1 MASGSSMPFSSLHP
15 VPTGG
20 RKPKSLGEFIARV
33 QSERGFRNVTEE
45 SLKEEVENKKNGE
58 AEVKEEDTAMSDGD
72 DDNDEEPPDAG
83 AARMEVLRN
92 IESWN
97 TSVAQN
103 AAFMTLNFISLLLS
117 KESPAQAGVT
127 LSQALRDWTGIGTLG
142 IAKREDN
149 EEQKQRDSER
159 AKDNRDVSLGWA
171 LLDIETTKGSA
182 DKAAS
187 HLSKEVEREAK
198 YWDEVLAVHQAGWSM
213 CRLPAERHTLGV
225 RFGFSEASPEF
236 RNSSLAPLRR
246 GDDGTA
252 LLQHGRVGA
261 GSQRLSITVSRS
273 GETTGRL
280 AIGSSVPDSALLPD
294 RVLEA
299 RNTIFAQELWHELHR
314 EAHSLAS
321 YGVRANNDSI
331 NFNPTSGPSL
341 TLELETLDDSAPTV
355 SASADNVLAEATH
368 LGLHILLSHAHRLN
382 ELQRL
387 RPTPPHQRRNQA
399 QNQYHLFRPIIA
411 KILYDR
417 SVEQVTSFAGDL
429 TRVLRRAGV
438 HAASF
443 TLNTPQFPTAELKN
457 TSGGASNRPNASQA
471 LTSMLTSPA
480 DFQVELTLTP
490 TSRLQ
495 IRGRTFLLPLTTTQ
509 FQLQLLPS
517 LAEPTDAE
525 PAPSTLQVS
534 YPPSRESY
542 PNFSSVQLYLASAAA
557 HALTDFAMSFIPLPP
572 SQPSE
577 PARAEWT
584 KSVRGTAI
592 RDIDTETREIRF
604 DILNNDPESRLTLQ
618 IGAAWRAGDKP
629 LVKRW
634 AWPAVGENA
643 GKSATQPHVS
653 DIVAAVVQ
661 SKEI

>member
-15 VPTGG
+15 VPTGD

-33 QSERGFRNVTEE
+33 QAERGFRNVTEE
-45 SLKEEVENKKNGE
+45 SLKEEVENKKNGVG
-58 AEVKEEDTAMSDGD
+58 EVKEEDTTMAEGD
-72 DDNDEEPPDAG
+72 EEDEEPPDAG

-92 IESWN
+92 IELCVVS
-97 TSVAQN
+97 TAQN
-103 AAFMTLNFISLLLS
+103 AALMTLDFVSLLLS

-127 LSQALRDWTGIGTLG
+127 LSQQLRDWTGIGTLG

-149 EEQKQRDSER
+149 EEQKQRDAEK
-159 AKDNRDVSLGWA
+159 AKDNRDVSLGLA
-171 LLDIETTKGSA
+171 LLDIEKTKESA
-182 DKAAS
+182 DKAAT
-187 HLSKEVEREAK
+187 HLSREVEREAK
-198 YWDEVLAVHQAGWSM
+198 YWDEVL
-213 CRLPAERHTLGV
+213 
-225 RFGFSEASPEF
+225 
-236 RNSSLAPLRR
+236 NSSLAPLRR
-246 GDDGTA
+246 GDDGSA
-252 LLQHGRVGA
+252 LLQHGRVGS
-261 GSQRLSITVSRS
+261 GCQRLAITVSRS
-273 GETTGRL
+273 GEPSGRL
-280 AIGSSVPDSALLPD
+280 AVGASVPDSALLPD

-321 YGVRANNDSI
+321 YGVRADNNSI
-331 NFNPTSGPSL
+331 NFHPSSGPSL
-341 TLELETLDDSAPTV
+341 TLELETLEDSAATV
-355 SASADNVLAEATH
+355 GTSPDNVLAEATH

-387 RPTPPHQRRNQA
+387 RPTPPHQRRNQT
-399 QNQYHLFRPIIA
+399 QNQYHLLRPIIA

-438 HAASF
+438 DAASF
-443 TLNTPQFPTAELKN
+443 TLNTPPFPTAELKN

-471 LTSMLTSPA
+471 LTNMLTSPA
-480 DFQVELTLTP
+480 DFQIELTLTP

-509 FQLQLLPS
+509 FQLQLLPNVAAATAAAGS
-517 LAEPTDAE
+517 EPSNGE
-525 PAPSTLQVS
+525 QPPAPPPNTLQSS
-534 YPPSRESY
+534 YPPSRDPY
-542 PNFSSVQLYLASAAA
+542 PDIASVQLYITNAAA
-557 HALTDFAMSFIPLPP
+557 HALTDHAMSLIPPP
-572 SQPSE
+572 QQPSNPSTPPSE
-577 PARAEWT
+577 PAPAEWI

-604 DILNNDPESRLTLQ
+604 DILNSGPESRPTLQ

-629 LVKRW
+629 LLQRW
-634 AWPAVGENA
+634 SWAA
-643 GKSATQPHVS
+643 GGDPSLSSSQPHVS

-661 SKEI
+661 SREV

>member
-15 VPTGG
+15 IPTGS

-33 QSERGFRNVTEE
+33 QSDRGFRNVTEE
-45 SLKEEVENKKNGE
+45 SLRKELENKQNDA
-58 AEVKEEDTAMSDGD
+58 AEVKEEDTVMAEGID
-72 DDNDEEPPDAG
+72 DSEEPPDAG

-92 IESWN
+92 IESVCR
-97 TSVAQN
+97 VAQN
-103 AAFMTLNFISLLLS
+103 AALMTLDFVSLLLS

-127 LSQALRDWTGIGTLG
+127 LSQALREWTGIGTLG

-149 EEQKQRDSER
+149 EEQKQRDAER

-171 LLDIETTKGSA
+171 LLDIETTKASA

-198 YWDEVLAVHQAGWSM
+198 YWNEVLAVHQAGWSM

-331 NFNPTSGPSL
+331 NFNPASGPSL
-341 TLELETLDDSAPTV
+341 TLELESLEDNVAV
-355 SASADNVLAEATH
+355 ASTSDDNVLAEATH

-399 QNQYHLFRPIIA
+399 QNQYHLLRPIIA

-417 SVEQVTSFAGDL
+417 SVEQVTSFAGDI
-429 TRVLRRAGV
+429 TRILRRAGV
-438 HAASF
+438 QTAAF
-443 TLNTPQFPTAELKN
+443 TLTTPPCPTADLKN

-471 LTSMLTSPA
+471 LTNMLTSPA

-490 TSRLQ
+490 TSSLQ
-495 IRGRTFLLPLTTTQ
+495 IRGRTFLLP
-509 FQLQLLPS
+509 
-517 LAEPTDAE
+517 
-525 PAPSTLQVS
+525 
-534 YPPSRESY
+534 
-542 PNFSSVQLYLASAAA
+542 
-557 HALTDFAMSFIPLPP
+557 
-572 SQPSE
+572 
-577 PARAEWT
+577 
-584 KSVRGTAI
+584 
-592 RDIDTETREIRF
+592 
-604 DILNNDPESRLTLQ
+604 
-618 IGAAWRAGDKP
+618 
-629 LVKRW
+629 
-634 AWPAVGENA
+634 
-643 GKSATQPHVS
+643 
-653 DIVAAVVQ
+653 
-661 SKEI
+661 

>member
-1 MASGSSMPFSSLHP
+1 MPFSSLHP

-45 SLKEEVENKKNGE
+45 SLKDEVENQKNGD
-58 AEVKEEDTAMSDGD
+58 AEVKDQDTAMSDGNAD
-72 DDNDEEPPDAG
+72 EEEPPDAA

-92 IESWN
+92 ID
-97 TSVAQN
+97 VAQN
-103 AAFMTLNFISLLLS
+103 AALMTLDFVSLLLS

-142 IAKREDN
+142 IAKRQDS
-149 EEQKQRDSER
+149 EEQKQRDAER

-171 LLDIETTKGSA
+171 LLDIQTTKESA

-187 HLSKEVEREAK
+187 HLSNEVDREAK
-198 YWDEVLAVHQAGWSM
+198 YWDQVLAVHQAGWSM

-236 RNSSLAPLRR
+236 KNSSLAPLRR

-261 GSQRLSITVSRS
+261 GSQRLSVTVSRS

-280 AIGSSVPDSALLPD
+280 AFGSSVPDSALLPD

-331 NFNPTSGPSL
+331 NFNPVSGPSL
-341 TLELETLDDSAPTV
+341 TLELETLDDAAPAPAAGG
-355 SASADNVLAEATH
+355 ASTEDNVLAEATH

-399 QNQYHLFRPIIA
+399 QGQYHLLRPIVA
-411 KILYDR
+411 KMLYDR
-417 SVEQVTSFAGDL
+417 SVEQVTTFAGDL

-443 TLNTPQFPTAELKN
+443 TLNTPPFPTADLKN

-471 LTSMLTSPA
+471 LTNMLTSPA

-490 TSRLQ
+490 TARLQ

-517 LAEPTDAE
+517 LAEPAAAAE
-525 PAPSTLQVS
+525 PAPSSLQAS
-534 YPPSRESY
+534 YPPSRDPY
-542 PNFSSVQLYLASAAA
+542 PDFPSVQLYLAGAAA
-557 HALTDFAMSFIPLPP
+557 HALTDFAMSFAPAAPA
-572 SQPSE
+572 QPSE
-577 PARAEWT
+577 LSAHGEWS

-592 RDIDTETREIRF
+592 RDMDTETREVRF
-604 DILNNDPESRLTLQ
+604 DVVSGDHEGRLTLQ

-634 AWPAVGENA
+634 AWPAVGEGA
-643 GKSATQPHVS
+643 GKSATQPHVGE
-653 DIVAAVVQ
+653 IVAAVVQ
-661 SKEI
+661 SKDI